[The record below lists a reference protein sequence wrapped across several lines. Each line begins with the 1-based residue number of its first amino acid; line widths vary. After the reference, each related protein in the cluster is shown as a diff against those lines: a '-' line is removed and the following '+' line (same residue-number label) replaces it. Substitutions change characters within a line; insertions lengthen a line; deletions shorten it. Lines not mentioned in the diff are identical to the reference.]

1 MAKAE
6 LDLSAAGP
14 MWTQPGSRRK
24 NKQMTRVPLLPLAVA
39 LISEAIACSSDSPYV
54 FPSPSGTGAITAHAA
69 TRAFA
74 RARPEL
80 GLDHFRVHDLR
91 RTVATGM
98 ASLGINPHTISLVLD
113 HISVTKGTVTG
124 AVYVKYSFDREKREA
139 LDRWAAL
146 PPSNNSSPLLPALLF
161 QVSFNPTTLK

>member
-1 MAKAE
+1 M
-6 LDLSAAGP
+6 
-14 MWTQPGSRRK
+14 
-24 NKQMTRVPLLPLAVA
+24 
-39 LISEAIACSSDSPYV
+39 
-54 FPSPSGTGAITAHAA
+54 TAHAA
-69 TRAFA
+69 TRALA
-74 RARPEL
+74 RARPGL

-139 LDRWAAL
+139 LNAWAKQLASILGNSGL
-146 PPSNNSSPLLPALLF
+146 PRISNL
-161 QVSFNPTTLK
+161 

>member
-1 MAKAE
+1 MSAE
-6 LDLSAAGP
+6 RP
-14 MWTQPGSRRK
+14 
-24 NKQMTRVPLLPLAVA
+24 
-39 LISEAIACSSDSPYV
+39 ICEAIACSGDSPYV
-54 FPSPSGTGAITAHAA
+54 FHHHQGGPITAHAA
-69 TRAFA
+69 TRALGSA
-74 RARPEL
+74 RASL

-139 LDRWAAL
+139 LNAWAERLDRIL
-146 PPSNNSSPLLPALLF
+146 GNSASASQASRAHGRSYQARL
-161 QVSFNPTTLK
+161 SCR